1 MVGGSAE
8 SRVLQPL
15 AARGGVRGGAKPE
28 SVVELDAM
36 GRFSVETLP

>member
-1 MVGGSAE
+1 MRGRNPQICV
-8 SRVLQPL
+8 PM
-15 AARGGVRGGAKPE
+15 GGVRGGAKPE